1 MAKSTIKS
9 NKGYAVESLSNV
21 KGTIQAGGLY
31 RIGSI
36 HVLNVRLVT
45 TEALVPGDT
54 IATLPFSTPNLA
66 SVQFACYGHHIDA
79 YKNNL
84 RTNSNIPKDTVL
96 EISGI
101 CIA

>member
-1 MAKSTIKS
+1 MATSTIKS

-45 TEALVPGDT
+45 TEAFVPGDI
-54 IATLPFSTPNLA
+54 IATLPFSTPKLA
-66 SVQFACYGHHIDA
+66 SVQFACYGYNIDA
-79 YKNNL
+79 FKNNL
-84 RTNSNIPKDTVL
+84 RTNSNIPNDTLILIMGV
-96 EISGI
+96 